1 MAITTTSS
9 MSQSDRLSAICA
21 HLTQHYRIGIEDICQ
36 LYKVTRDTARRD
48 LVRLDAEGRILR
60 VRGGAVLPPST
71 QQVESFNAR
80 GQTLPGKARIGAV
93 AAGLVRAGERVLFD
107 ASTTVLEVA
116 KAIRVAPLSVLTNS
130 IDIAHALSKSEGVDL
145 HVLGGRFNF
154 FERSLEG
161 ARTSDMLADFQVDKL
176 FLGVCGIDPTGLTCA
191 SEAQVGLKRAMI
203 EHATQVIMLADS
215 AKFSRSFFHKLCGFE
230 GIDILVTDQSPP
242 PAVAEVLADL
252 GVEVIVAGDI

>member
-1 MAITTTSS
+1 MAISPTASL
-9 MSQSDRLSAICA
+9 SQSERLNAICG

-48 LVRLDAEGRILR
+48 LVKLDAEGRILR

-80 GQTLPGKARIGAV
+80 GGTLPGKALIGA
-93 AAGLVRAGERVLFD
+93 AAASLIRAGERVLFD

-116 KAIRVAPLSVLTNS
+116 RATQAAPLSVLTNS
-130 IDIAHALSKSEGVDL
+130 IDIAHALSKREGIDL

-161 ARTSDMLADFQVDKL
+161 PRTSDMLADFQVDKL
-176 FLGVCGIDPTGLTCA
+176 FLGVCGIDPSGLTCA

-203 EHATQVIMLADS
+203 DHATQVIMLADS
-215 AKFSRSFFHKLCGFE
+215 AKFGRSFFHKLCDFE
-230 GIDILVTDQSPP
+230 GIDILITDQPP
-242 PAVAEVLADL
+242 PSAIATVLADL
-252 GVEVIVAGDI
+252 GVEVIIAAE